1 MTQTTLLLVEDDAN
15 LADGLLA
22 SLEQNG
28 YKCLYADRASKV
40 EALWADADLVVLD
53 RQLPDGDSMTWLPNW
68 KKIKDVP
75 VIMLTA
81 MVSVRDRVGGLDSGA
96 TDYMTK
102 PFAEAELLARVRV
115 HLRKPASEE
124 EESEADDI
132 VVGALRINLAT
143 RGVIYC
149 ENEVILT
156 RTEFDLVAFLA
167 RNAGRVFTRDELLDQ
182 VWGYNHYPTTRT
194 VDTHVLQLRQ
204 KLPEIEIETLRGV
217 GYRMKNH

>member
-28 YKCLYADRASKV
+28 YTCLYADCASKV

-53 RQLPDGDSMTWLPNW
+53 RQLPEGDTMDWLPDW
-68 KKIKDVP
+68 RKIKEVP

-102 PFAEAELLARVRV
+102 PFAEAELLARIRV
-115 HLRKPASEE
+115 HLRKPASEDDVD
-124 EESEADDI
+124 SDDI
-132 VVGALRINLAT
+132 VVGKLRINLST
-143 RGVIYC
+143 RGVIC
-149 ENEVILT
+149 SNNEVILT
-156 RTEFDLVAFLA
+156 RTEFDLLAFLA

-204 KLPEIEIETLRGV
+204 KLPEIDIETLRGV
-217 GYRMKNH
+217 GYRMKVQ

>member
-1 MTQTTLLLVEDDAN
+1 MTQTTLLLIEDDAN

-28 YKCLYADRASKV
+28 YNVLYAENATKV
-40 EALWADADLVVLD
+40 EALWPKADLVVLD
-53 RQLPDGDSMTWLPNW
+53 RQLPEGDSLEWLEGW
-68 KKIKDVP
+68 KKLKNVP

-102 PFAEAELLARVRV
+102 PFAEAELLARIRV
-115 HLRKPASEE
+115 HLRRNVTEE
-124 EESEADDI
+124 DTTQDDI
-132 VVGALRINLAT
+132 VVGTLRINSAT
-143 RGVIYC
+143 RSVIC
-149 ENEVILT
+149 SESEVILT
-156 RTEFDLVAFLA
+156 RTEFDLLAFLA
-167 RNAGRVFTRDELLDQ
+167 KNAGRVFTRDELLDQ

-217 GYRMKNH
+217 GYRMKMQ

>member
-28 YKCLYADRASKV
+28 YTCLYADCASKV
-40 EALWADADLVVLD
+40 EALWVDADLVVLD
-53 RQLPDGDSMTWLPNW
+53 RQLPEGDSMDWLPDW
-68 KKIKDVP
+68 RKIKEVP

-102 PFAEAELLARVRV
+102 PFAEAELLARIRV
-115 HLRKPASEE
+115 HLRKPASEDDVD
-124 EESEADDI
+124 SDDI
-132 VVGALRINLAT
+132 VVGKLRINLST
-143 RGVIYC
+143 RGVIC
-149 ENEVILT
+149 SNNEVILT
-156 RTEFDLVAFLA
+156 RTEFDLLAFLA

-204 KLPEIEIETLRGV
+204 KLPEIDIETLRGV
-217 GYRMKNH
+217 GYRMKVQ